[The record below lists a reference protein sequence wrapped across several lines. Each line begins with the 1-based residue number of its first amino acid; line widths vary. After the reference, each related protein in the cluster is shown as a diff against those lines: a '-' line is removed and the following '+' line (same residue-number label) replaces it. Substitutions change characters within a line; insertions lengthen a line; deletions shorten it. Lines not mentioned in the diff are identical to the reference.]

1 MRHERPPGQPEPA
14 SPQRRPVEAVVSGV
28 VSGLQLVLV
37 FSLGQ
42 LLRILGERLNDA
54 QDHLGL
60 CRLGLQDGDG
70 LRVGQLGQVDAIDAE
85 EDVA

>member
-14 SPQRRPVEAVVSGV
+14 CPQRRPVEAVVSGV

-42 LLRILGERLNDA
+42 LLGILGERLNDA

-60 CRLGLQDGDG
+60 SRLGLQDGDG
-70 LRVGQLGQVDAIDAE
+70 LCVGQLGQVDAIDAE